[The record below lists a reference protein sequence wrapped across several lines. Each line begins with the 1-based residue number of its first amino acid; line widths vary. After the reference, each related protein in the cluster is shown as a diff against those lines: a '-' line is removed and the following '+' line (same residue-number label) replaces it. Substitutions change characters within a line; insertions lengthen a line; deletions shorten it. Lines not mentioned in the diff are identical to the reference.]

1 MLSWCFSDFL
11 TIDSGLQEVWVT
23 MLSMSVFHWT
33 RRVVSLPSQ
42 ALRVSVHASLLL
54 PGPDD
59 GDASSAAPSGPS
71 AASSAASS
79 RRCLEAATSYCFLRT
94 VAYLLGC
101 FTFLCSRSVGVKTA
115 SLAKVGDGG
124 ITTQLGL
131 PLLPSVQL
139 YMCYPC
145 SVVLPVTSS
154 GPASL
159 PVSCPSILNLKLTKQ
174 K

>member
-131 PLLPSVQL
+131 PAASFCAALYLLSLLRSSARNLVWPRFSAGQL
-139 YMCYPC
+139 SQYP
-145 SVVLPVTSS
+145 
-154 GPASL
+154 
-159 PVSCPSILNLKLTKQ
+159 
-174 K
+174 